1 MTHPM
6 KNRTAIVGLGI
17 TEMGRVYRSASDL
30 ACEAVFLALKD
41 AGLNKSELDGLLEKV
56 NARVTGPRLE
66 VSQREAFINQ
76 VPWTLSVLKKTSAG
90 GFVKE
95 SDFLLLAPPQIP

>member
-41 AGLNKSELDGLLEKV
+41 AGLNKSELDGLLI
-56 NARVTGPRLE
+56 NAGLT
-66 VSQREAFINQ
+66 N
-76 VPWTLSVLKKTSAG
+76 SVGLQLHTKLGMQELNFCLLYTSDAAD
-90 GFVKE
+90 E
-95 SDFLLLAPPQIP
+95 

>member
-41 AGLNKSELDGLLEKV
+41 AGLNKSELDGYLLT
-56 NARVTGPRLE
+56 R
-66 VSQREAFINQ
+66 
-76 VPWTLSVLKKTSAG
+76 
-90 GFVKE
+90 
-95 SDFLLLAPPQIP
+95 D